1 MHKHENDGSEHE
13 PEKIDTSTGYER
25 SDVKITGIL
34 VFLISLGVFVV
45 VVGVLAYGM
54 GKVLNAY
61 MNKQDGPNSKWT
73 KTVEVRQL
81 GNLPSSPELQN
92 KLAEM
97 TQRFPTPRL
106 QTDDGNQD
114 IADLHARED
123 LLLDNY
129 TWADR
134 AQGKVRIPIDRAMEL
149 LAQRG
154 LPVAPKVEHA
164 PLLTGDYE
172 PVAAVPLT
180 SGFARTGYEQDQ
192 AAARKV
198 EAGGQK

>member
-92 KLAEM
+92 KISEL
-97 TQRFPTPRL
+97 TQSFPTPRV

-114 IADLHARED
+114 VADLHAREN
-123 LLLDNY
+123 LLLENY
-129 TWADR
+129 TWADT
-134 AQGKVRIPIDRAMEL
+134 AHTKVRIPIEQAMQIM
-149 LAQRG
+149 AKRG
-154 LPVAPKVEHA
+154 IPVAPSA
-164 PLLTGDYE
+164 QLPPPLTGDE
-172 PVAAVPLT
+172 RPTVGTPLT
-180 SGFARTGYEQDQ
+180 NGFALTGYEQE
-192 AAARKV
+192 
-198 EAGGQK
+198 EAEQVPHGVTK